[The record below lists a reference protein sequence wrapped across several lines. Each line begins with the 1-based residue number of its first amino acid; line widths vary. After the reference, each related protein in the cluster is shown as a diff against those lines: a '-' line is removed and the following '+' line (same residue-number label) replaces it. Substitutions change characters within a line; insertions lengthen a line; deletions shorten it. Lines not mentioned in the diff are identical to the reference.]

1 MGPKY
6 LKVSMPF
13 ESVAFGVS
21 FLVFKMVLIVEKD
34 IHRRALSIKRLAA
47 ELLPMISCMMTNTWT
62 CAPWRDLSLR
72 CTKP

>member
-21 FLVFKMVLIVEKD
+21 FLVFNILEKD

-62 CAPWRDLSLR
+62 CAPWRGLSLR
-72 CTKP
+72 YIKP